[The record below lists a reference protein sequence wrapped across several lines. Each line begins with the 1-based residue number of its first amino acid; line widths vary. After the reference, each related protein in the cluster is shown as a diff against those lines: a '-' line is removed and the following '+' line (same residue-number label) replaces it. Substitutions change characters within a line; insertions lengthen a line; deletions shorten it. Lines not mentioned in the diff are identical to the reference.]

1 MLRLRRCRLRLTTL
15 PPQCNPPEGFCSIR
29 NEISYRAK
37 KGASLYKTLLSP
49 FIVFHCI
56 ACSHPC
62 SRCSDFRSFS
72 RIALPAKMPLPQ
84 RSESYNPKF
93 PFAHLI
99 QTADSALDILQMQ
112 ISTQSRIASRQP
124 VPPKDRCPAPVSLPP
139 LPPYKGYKAA

>member
-1 MLRLRRCRLRLTTL
+1 MTNHLLSIKKLQNNTKNDMQQRLRCQSPIIQKR
-15 PPQCNPPEGFCSIR
+15 SICLQDTPF
-29 NEISYRAK
+29 
-37 KGASLYKTLLSP
+37 SLYR

-112 ISTQSRIASRQP
+112 ISTQSHIASRQP